1 MESSA
6 GSAGEAA
13 PLPSLAF
20 GVSALSGCA
29 KLSQGGAQVGHCVKQ
44 DTSGAAFQHKFG
56 LFLDLFIFIYIYI
69 LKDDFKR
76 RLLRCYTLCFHTFNY
91 VIIKKKCM

>member
-13 PLPSLAF
+13 PLPSLAL
-20 GVSALSGCA
+20 GLSALSGCA

-44 DTSGAAFQHKFG
+44 ATSGAAFQHKFG
-56 LFLDLFIFIYIYI
+56 LFLEYFFIYI
-69 LKDDFKR
+69 LKMILNVVFCDVIHYVFT
-76 RLLRCYTLCFHTFNY
+76 LLIMLQ
-91 VIIKKKCM
+91 